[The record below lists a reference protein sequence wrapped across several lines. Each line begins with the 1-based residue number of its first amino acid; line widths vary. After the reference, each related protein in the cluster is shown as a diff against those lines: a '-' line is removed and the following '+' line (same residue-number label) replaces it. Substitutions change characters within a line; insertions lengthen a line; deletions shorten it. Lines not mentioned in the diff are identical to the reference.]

1 MIIVDI
7 LALGLRATYME
18 HAYDFYKPNLSS
30 EYPVVDGKL
39 SINCY
44 LNALDQCY
52 KAYGKKV
59 AEQNGG
65 KLILL
70 DMPKYSSFNENFKN
84 DMVNGQSQSTRLPV
98 ISVDSFDYSDSDFDD
113 NLHLNDDRVE
123 EFTSRL
129 AMVLSEYN

>member
-65 KLILL
+65 KLFTVDQGDFYVFHSPFTRLVQKSFARL
-70 DMPKYSSFNENFKN
+70 VLQDYFNEGEGASSSKYP
-84 DMVNGQSQSTRLPV
+84 GLESLK
-98 ISVDSFDYSDSDFDD
+98 
-113 NLHLNDDRVE
+113 
-123 EFTSRL
+123 
-129 AMVLSEYN
+129 